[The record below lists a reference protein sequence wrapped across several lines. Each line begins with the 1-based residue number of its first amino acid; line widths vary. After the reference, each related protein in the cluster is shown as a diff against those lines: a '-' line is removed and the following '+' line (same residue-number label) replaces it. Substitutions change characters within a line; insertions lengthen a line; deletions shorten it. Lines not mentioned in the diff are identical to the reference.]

1 MLHRFERLNGDGGF
15 KDFHWFIGCLLRR
28 EFIKTTWAAS
38 RS

>member
-1 MLHRFERLNGDGGF
+1 LLRFEPLNGDGG
-15 KDFHWFIGCLLRR
+15 KKSFHWFMAYLLRC